1 MTFVLQPGT
10 VYIVG
15 AGPGA
20 ADLITVRGR
29 AAIEAA
35 DLLLYAD
42 SLVDP
47 AHGEYAKPGAR
58 ILGSSGLT
66 LDQLTALMVEAA
78 RRGEIVVRL
87 HSGDPSIYGA
97 MHEQLMALR
106 AAGVPVEI
114 VPGVN
119 SALAAAAAL
128 GVELTVPELAQAVIM
143 TRASGRAGKIPER
156 ESLRLLA
163 AHGSTL
169 ALFLSA
175 SLIDRAVA
183 DLIAG
188 GYGPE
193 TPAAIAYR
201 VSWADER
208 LVRCSLQEVP
218 EAMRAAGI
226 TRQCLVLVGAAL
238 GAGISAADARSHL
251 YDPAYGHRYREA
263 LTPQPPI
270 SCTGSE
276 ADSFRAASQSRTCRQ
291 PGNEPC
297 HPEGHTNAG

>member
-1 MTFVLQPGT
+1 VTFVARPGT
-10 VYIVG
+10 VYVVG

-20 ADLITVRGR
+20 VDLITVRGR
-29 AAIEAA
+29 ALVEAA

-47 AHGEYAKPGAR
+47 AHGDLAKPGAR
-58 ILGSSGLT
+58 VVGSSGLT
-66 LDQLTALMVEAA
+66 LDALTVLMVEAA
-78 RRGEIVVRL
+78 RRGEVVVRL
-87 HSGDPSIYGA
+87 HSGDPTVYGA
-97 MHEQLMALR
+97 MHEQVMALR
-106 AAGVPVEI
+106 AAGVKVEI

-128 GVELTVPELAQAVIM
+128 GVELTVPEVAQSVVIA
-143 TRASGRAGKIPER
+143 RASGRAGKIPER

-163 AHGSTL
+163 SHGSTL

-188 GYGPE
+188 GYSPQ

-208 LVRCSLQEVP
+208 LVRCTLGVVP
-218 EAMRAAGI
+218 DMMRAEGI

-238 GAGISAADARSHL
+238 GAASSAPDARSHL
-251 YDPAYGHRYREA
+251 YDPAYGHRYRAPLSAPAESPSPA
-263 LTPQPPI
+263 PLPPR
-270 SCTGSE
+270 TG
-276 ADSFRAASQSRTCRQ
+276 
-291 PGNEPC
+291 
-297 HPEGHTNAG
+297 EGAGG